1 MCESIMLVIF
11 YNKVLV
17 INKYTMSFKA
27 IRLVVLNIKQYV
39 ANIIGQIYG
48 KQSVFRKKKGIIDFF
63 LCVDLLTICL
73 G

>member
-48 KQSVFRKKKGIIDFF
+48 KQSVFRKKKALLIFF
-63 LCVDLLTICL
+63 FVLTS
-73 G
+73 